1 MPDGRICWS
10 GRYKETASCI
20 KAGIGGF
27 SRTMWDLIKPIFSN
41 RNTIKPNN
49 SRSIGY
55 VCDGDC
61 LSNQRRLSTYFCVS
75 QLVSCVLL
83 VVWLQS
89 HTTRHCF
96 MLPVSQIKYL
106 PHDWKISSGVTCTG
120 VGMQRFLLTWKS
132 IKECAE
138 NITRKTLSSRLG
150 WQMCLTFFNWL
161 LP

>member
-96 MLPVSQIKYL
+96 MLPVSQIK
-106 PHDWKISSGVTCTG
+106 ISS
-120 VGMQRFLLTWKS
+120 TWL
-132 IKECAE
+132 E
-138 NITRKTLSSRLG
+138 NIQWCNLYRCRNAAVPPDMKINQRMCRKYNQENFILATG
-150 WQMCLTFFNWL
+150 LTNVSDIF
-161 LP
+161 